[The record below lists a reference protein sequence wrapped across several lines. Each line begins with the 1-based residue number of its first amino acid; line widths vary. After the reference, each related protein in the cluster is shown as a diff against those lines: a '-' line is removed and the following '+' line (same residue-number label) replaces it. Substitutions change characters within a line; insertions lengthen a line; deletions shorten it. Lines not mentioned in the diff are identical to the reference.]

1 MLTKTINKKVENTQD
16 TFLDIRKQNISEIEE
31 LYKKCQ
37 TNSAFITVFDK
48 LLDNNIQTLDE
59 IVSKQKSITKYTN
72 SDSLNELNSKIN
84 ELEEK
89 KQNSKELKL
98 EKNTLIL
105 ITDQRNKN
113 IELYYVVYIIFVALF
128 VIIQSSILIFK

>member
-1 MLTKTINKKVENTQD
+1 MLNEKVKNTQN
-16 TFLDIRKQNISEIEE
+16 TFLDVRKQNKSEIQD
-31 LYKKCQ
+31 LYNKCQ
-37 TNSAFITVFDK
+37 TNSAFIAVFDN

-59 IVSKQKSITKYTN
+59 IISKQKSITKYNN
-72 SDSLNELNSKIN
+72 SESINELNSKIN
-84 ELEEK
+84 DLEQK

-98 EKNTLIL
+98 EKDTLIL

-113 IELYYVVYIIFVALF
+113 IELYFVVYIIFVALF

>member
-16 TFLDIRKQNISEIEE
+16 TFLDIRKQNISEIDG
-31 LYKKCQ
+31 LYQKCQ
-37 TNSAFITVFDK
+37 TNSAFIAVFDK